1 MNTRINLRSVRLAIF
16 LALPLLALPL
26 AGRTQTSQDVSN
38 VGKSPSQVLGIY
50 VFGRDKQ
57 SKAQQDK
64 DDKACFA
71 AAKDQSGYD
80 DKVAAP
86 ADAAPA
92 PQKGGLLRGAAKGA
106 VAGVAV
112 GAVAGDAGKGAAIGA
127 TGGALG
133 GRIAQKNANKGA
145 ATAAT
150 NADAQK
156 KDQALSDLK
165 RAYSACMDAR
175 GYSTK

>member
-1 MNTRINLRSVRLAIF
+1 MSLTRNPRVA
-16 LALPLLALPL
+16 PLLALLLPVL
-26 AGRTQTSQDVSN
+26 ALLPSAIHAQTAQDVSN

-57 SKAQQDK
+57 TKAQQDK

-71 AAKDQSGYD
+71 AAKEQSGYD

-92 PQKGGLLRGAAKGA
+92 AQKGGLLRGAAKGA
-106 VAGVAV
+106 VAGVAI

-133 GRIAQKNANKGA
+133 GRVAQKSANKGA
-145 ATAAT
+145 TTAAA

-156 KDQALSDLK
+156 KDAALSDLK